1 MLYLVATPIG
11 NLGDMTYR
19 AVEVLKS
26 VDLIASEDS
35 RKTSVLLRHYEISKP
50 QTALNNFNE
59 RKVVPKLLE
68 RLERG
73 ETIALVTDAGTPGIS
88 DPGYLL
94 VHAALEAGIE
104 VQSIPGPSAVIMAL
118 TLADL
123 PLHSFTFK
131 GFPPNKE
138 GPRKRFIA
146 MEVESPHTLVFYE
159 SPYRLVAFL
168 NNCLQILGDR
178 QAVVANDLT
187 KKFERHY
194 RGTLSEIIETLSSE
208 TIRGEF
214 VISIEGLRK
223 VKTKT
228 KEDSDPEGLNTHPRL
243 RSV

>member
-11 NLGDMTYR
+11 NLGDMTFR

-26 VDLIASEDS
+26 VDLIACEDS
-35 RKTSVLLRHYEISKP
+35 RKTIVLLKHYDITKP
-50 QTALNNFNE
+50 QMALNNFNE

-73 ETIALVTDAGTPGIS
+73 EAIALVTDAGTPGIS

-94 VHAALEAGIE
+94 THAALEAGID
-104 VQSIPGPSAVIMAL
+104 VQSIPGASAVITAL

-146 MEVESPHTLVFYE
+146 MEAESSHTLVFYE
-159 SPYRLVAFL
+159 SPYRLIAFL
-168 NNCLQILGDR
+168 KNCLEILGDR

-187 KKFERHY
+187 KKFENHY
-194 RGTLSEIIETLSSE
+194 RGTLSQIIEKLS
-208 TIRGEF
+208 TDKIRGEF

-223 VKTKT
+223 DKAKT
-228 KEDSDPEGLNTHPRL
+228 KEDSDL
-243 RSV
+243 

>member
-19 AVEVLKS
+19 AVEVLKN

-35 RKTSVLLRHYEISKP
+35 HKSSILLNHYSISKP

-59 RKVVPKLLE
+59 RKVVPKLVE

-73 ETIALVTDAGTPGIS
+73 ETIALITSAGTPGIS

-94 VHAALEAGIE
+94 VHAALEAEIAVE
-104 VQSIPGPSAVIMAL
+104 VIPGPSAVITAL

-146 MEVESPHTLVFYE
+146 MDAQNPHTLVFYE
-159 SPYRLVAFL
+159 SPYRLAAFL
-168 NNCLQILGDR
+168 KNALDVLGDR
-178 QAVVANDLT
+178 RAVVANDLT
-187 KKFERHY
+187 KKFERIV
-194 RGTLSEIIETLSSE
+194 RGKLSEIIPIIENSP
-208 TIRGEF
+208 IKGEF
-214 VISIEGLRK
+214 VICIAGFEELK
-223 VKTKT
+223 AKNQ
-228 KEDSDPEGLNTHPRL
+228 SD
-243 RSV
+243 

>member
-1 MLYLVATPIG
+1 MLYIVATPIG
-11 NLGDMTYR
+11 NLGDMTFR

-35 RKTSVLLRHYEISKP
+35 RKTSVLLKHYDISKP

-59 RKVVPKLLE
+59 RKVVPRLLE

-73 ETIALVTDAGTPGIS
+73 ETFALVTDAGTPGIS

-94 VHAALEAGIE
+94 AHEAIQAGIE

-146 MEVESPHTLVFYE
+146 MEADSPHTLVFYE
-159 SPYRLVAFL
+159 SPYRLIAFL
-168 NNCLQILGDR
+168 NNCLDILGDR
-178 QAVVANDLT
+178 QAVVGNDLT
-187 KKFERHY
+187 KKFETHF
-194 RGTLSEIIETLSSE
+194 RGTLSQLIEKLSTE
-208 TIRGEF
+208 KIRGEF
-214 VISIEGLRK
+214 VVSIEGLRK
-223 VKTKT
+223 EKAKT
-228 KEDSDPEGLNTHPRL
+228 EADSDL
-243 RSV
+243 

>member
-1 MLYLVATPIG
+1 MLYIVATPIG
-11 NLGDMTYR
+11 NLGDMTFR

-35 RKTSVLLRHYEISKP
+35 RKTSVLLKHYEISKP

-59 RKVVPKLLE
+59 RKVVPKLME
-68 RLERG
+68 RLERC

-94 VHAALEAGIE
+94 VHEALQAGIE
-104 VQSIPGPSAVIMAL
+104 VQSIPGPSAVITAL

-146 MEVESPHTLVFYE
+146 MEVDSPHTLVFYE
-159 SPYRLVAFL
+159 SPYRLLAFL
-168 NNCLQILGDR
+168 SNCLEILGDR

-187 KKFERHY
+187 KKFETHF
-194 RGTLSEIIETLSSE
+194 RGTLSQLIEKLSNE
-208 TIRGEF
+208 KIRGEF
-214 VISIEGLRK
+214 VVSIEGLRK
-223 VKTKT
+223 EKVRTT
-228 KEDSDPEGLNTHPRL
+228 EETDR
-243 RSV
+243 

>member
-19 AVEVLKS
+19 AVEVLKR

-35 RKTSVLLRHYEISKP
+35 RKTSVLLKHYEISKP

-59 RKVVPKLLE
+59 RKVVPKLIE
-68 RLERG
+68 RLEKG

-94 VHAALEAGIE
+94 MHAALEAGIKVE
-104 VQSIPGPSAVIMAL
+104 SIPGPSAVIMAL

-146 MEVESPHTLVFYE
+146 MEAESPHTLVFYE
-159 SPYRLVAFL
+159 SPYRLLAFL
-168 NNCLQILGDR
+168 ENSLEVLGDR
-178 QAVVANDLT
+178 NAVVSNDLT
-187 KKFERHY
+187 KKFETHY
-194 RGTLSEIIETLSSE
+194 RGKLSEIIEKLTTE
-208 TIRGEF
+208 KIRGEY
-214 VISIEGLRK
+214 VVSIEGLRK
-223 VKTKT
+223 EKAKTT
-228 KEDSDPEGLNTHPRL
+228 ADSDQ
-243 RSV
+243 

>member
-11 NLGDMTYR
+11 NLGDITYR
-19 AVEVLKS
+19 AIEVLKN

-35 RKTSVLLRHYEISKP
+35 RKSSILLNHYEIRKP

-59 RKVVPKLLE
+59 RKVVPKLVE

-73 ETIALVTDAGTPGIS
+73 ENIALITSAGTPGIS

-94 VHAALEAGIE
+94 VHAALEAEITVE
-104 VQSIPGPSAVIMAL
+104 VIPGPSAVITAL

-146 MEVESPHTLVFYE
+146 MDAQNPHTLVFYE

-168 NNCLQILGDR
+168 KNALEVLGDR
-178 QAVVANDLT
+178 RVVVANDLT
-187 KKFERHY
+187 KKFERIS
-194 RGTLSEIIETLSSE
+194 RGQLSEIIPTFENLP
-208 TIRGEF
+208 IKGEF
-214 VISIEGLRK
+214 VVCIAGFEELKAKSL
-223 VKTKT
+223 T
-228 KEDSDPEGLNTHPRL
+228 D
-243 RSV
+243 

>member
-11 NLGDMTYR
+11 NLGDMSFR

-35 RKTSVLLRHYEISKP
+35 RKTSVLLKHYEISKP

-68 RLERG
+68 KLENG
-73 ETIALVTDAGTPGIS
+73 EVIALVTDAGTPGIS

-94 VHAALEAGIE
+94 VHAALDAGIE
-104 VQSIPGPSAVIMAL
+104 VQSIPGPSAVIVAL
-118 TLADL
+118 TLAGL

-146 MEVESPHTLVFYE
+146 MDAESPHTLVFYE
-159 SPYRLVAFL
+159 SPYRLLAFL
-168 NNCLQILGDR
+168 QNSLEVLGDR
-178 QAVVANDLT
+178 KAVVANDLT
-187 KKFERHY
+187 KKFETHY
-194 RGTLSEIIETLSSE
+194 RGTLSEIIEKLSTE
-208 TIRGEF
+208 KIRGEY
-214 VISIEGLRK
+214 VVSIEGLRK
-223 VKTKT
+223 EKVKTKA
-228 KEDSDPEGLNTHPRL
+228 DSDL
-243 RSV
+243 

>member
-11 NLGDMTYR
+11 NLGDITYR
-19 AVEVLKS
+19 AVEILKA

-35 RKTSVLLRHYEISKP
+35 RKSSILLNHYAISKP

-59 RKVVPKLLE
+59 RKVVPKLVE

-73 ETIALVTDAGTPGIS
+73 ENIALITSAGTPGIS

-94 VHAALEAGIE
+94 VHATLEAGIAVE
-104 VQSIPGPSAVIMAL
+104 VIPGPSAVITAL

-146 MEVESPHTLVFYE
+146 MEAENPHTLVFYE

-168 NNCLQILGDR
+168 KNAIEVLGDR
-178 QAVVANDLT
+178 RVVVANDLT
-187 KKFERHY
+187 KKFERIS
-194 RGTLSEIIETLSSE
+194 RGQLSEIIPIIENSP
-208 TIRGEF
+208 IKGEF
-214 VISIEGLRK
+214 VICVAGFEEQKAKSQ
-223 VKTKT
+223 
-228 KEDSDPEGLNTHPRL
+228 SD
-243 RSV
+243 

>member
-1 MLYLVATPIG
+1 MLYIVATPIG
-11 NLGDMTYR
+11 NLGDMTFR

-35 RKTSVLLRHYEISKP
+35 RKTSVLLKRYEILKP

-59 RKVVPKLLE
+59 RKVVPKLME

-94 VHAALEAGIE
+94 VHEALQAGIE
-104 VQSIPGPSAVIMAL
+104 VQSIPGPSAVITAL

-146 MEVESPHTLVFYE
+146 MEVDSPHTLVFYE
-159 SPYRLVAFL
+159 SPYRLLAFL
-168 NNCLQILGDR
+168 SNCLEILGDR

-187 KKFERHY
+187 KKFETHF
-194 RGTLSEIIETLSSE
+194 RGTLSQIFEKLSTE
-208 TIRGEF
+208 KIRGEF

-223 VKTKT
+223 EKSKTT
-228 KEDSDPEGLNTHPRL
+228 EETDR
-243 RSV
+243 

>member
-19 AVEVLKS
+19 AVEVLKR

-35 RKTSVLLRHYEISKP
+35 RKTSVLLKHYEISKP

-59 RKVVPKLLE
+59 RKVVPKLIE
-68 RLERG
+68 RLEKG

-94 VHAALEAGIE
+94 MHAALEAGIKVE
-104 VQSIPGPSAVIMAL
+104 SIPGPSAVIMAL

-146 MEVESPHTLVFYE
+146 MEAESPHTLVFYE
-159 SPYRLVAFL
+159 SPYRLLAFL
-168 NNCLQILGDR
+168 ENSLEVLGDR
-178 QAVVANDLT
+178 KAVVSNDLT
-187 KKFERHY
+187 KKFETHY
-194 RGTLSEIIETLSSE
+194 RGKLSEIIEKLSTE
-208 TIRGEF
+208 KIRGEY
-214 VISIEGLRK
+214 VVSIEGLRK
-223 VKTKT
+223 EKAKTT
-228 KEDSDPEGLNTHPRL
+228 ADSDQ
-243 RSV
+243 

>member
-73 ETIALVTDAGTPGIS
+73 ETIALVTDAVLLEFLTPAIC
-88 DPGYLL
+88 LC
-94 VHAALEAGIE
+94 
-104 VQSIPGPSAVIMAL
+104 
-118 TLADL
+118 TL
-123 PLHSFTFK
+123 PLKQVLKCSPYQVRRRLSWHSHWQI
-131 GFPPNKE
+131 FPCIPSLQRLSPNKE

-194 RGTLSEIIETLSSE
+194 RGKLSEIIETLSSE

-243 RSV
+243 RRV

>member
-11 NLGDMTYR
+11 NLGDMSFR

-35 RKTSVLLRHYEISKP
+35 RKTSVLLKHYEISKP

-68 RLERG
+68 KLENG
-73 ETIALVTDAGTPGIS
+73 EVLALVTDAGTPGIS

-94 VHAALEAGIE
+94 VHAALDAGIE
-104 VQSIPGPSAVIMAL
+104 VQSIPGPSAVIVAL

-146 MEVESPHTLVFYE
+146 MEAESPHTLVFYE
-159 SPYRLVAFL
+159 SPYRLLAFL
-168 NNCLQILGDR
+168 QNSLEMLGDR
-178 QAVVANDLT
+178 KAVVANDLT
-187 KKFERHY
+187 KKFETHY
-194 RGTLSEIIETLSSE
+194 RGTLSEIIEKLSTE
-208 TIRGEF
+208 KIRGEY
-214 VISIEGLRK
+214 VVSIEGLRK
-223 VKTKT
+223 EKAKTKA
-228 KEDSDPEGLNTHPRL
+228 DSDL
-243 RSV
+243 

>member
-11 NLGDMTYR
+11 NLGDMTFR
-19 AVEVLKS
+19 AVDVLKN

-35 RKTSVLLRHYEISKP
+35 RKTSVLLKHYEIHKP

-73 ETIALVTDAGTPGIS
+73 ENIALVTDAGTPGIS

-94 VHAALEAGIE
+94 THAALEAGIE

-123 PLHSFTFK
+123 PLHSFIFK

-138 GPRKRFIA
+138 GPRKRFIL
-146 MEVESPHTLVFYE
+146 MESESPHTLVFYE
-159 SPYRLVAFL
+159 SPYRLLAFL
-168 NNCLQILGDR
+168 NNCIEILGDR

-187 KKFERHY
+187 KKFERHF
-194 RGTLSEIIETLSSE
+194 RGTLSEIIEKLSAE
-208 TIRGEF
+208 KIRGEF
-214 VISIEGLRK
+214 VVSIEGLRK
-223 VKTKT
+223 DKAKMEVET
-228 KEDSDPEGLNTHPRL
+228 DL
-243 RSV
+243 

>member
-11 NLGDMTYR
+11 NLGDITYR
-19 AVEVLKS
+19 AVEILKN

-35 RKTSVLLRHYEISKP
+35 RKSSILLNHYDISKP
-50 QTALNNFNE
+50 QIALNNFNE
-59 RKVVPKLLE
+59 RKVVPKLVE

-73 ETIALVTDAGTPGIS
+73 ETIALITSAGTPGIS

-94 VHAALEAGIE
+94 VHAAVEAGIAVE
-104 VQSIPGPSAVIMAL
+104 VIPGPSAVITAL

-146 MEVESPHTLVFYE
+146 MDAQNPHTLVFYE

-168 NNCLQILGDR
+168 KNALEVLGDR
-178 QAVVANDLT
+178 RAVVANDLT
-187 KKFERHY
+187 KKFERIL
-194 RGTLSEIIETLSSE
+194 RGKLSEIIP
-208 TIRGEF
+208 TIENSPIKGEF
-214 VISIEGLRK
+214 VICIAGF
-223 VKTKT
+223 
-228 KEDSDPEGLNTHPRL
+228 EDQKAKSQSD
-243 RSV
+243 

>member
-19 AVEVLKS
+19 AVEVLKR

-35 RKTSVLLRHYEISKP
+35 RKTSVLLKHYEISKP

-59 RKVVPKLLE
+59 RKVVPKLIE
-68 RLERG
+68 RLEKG

-94 VHAALEAGIE
+94 MHAALEAGIKVE
-104 VQSIPGPSAVIMAL
+104 SIPGPSAVIMAL

-146 MEVESPHTLVFYE
+146 MEAESPHTLVFYE
-159 SPYRLVAFL
+159 SPYRLLAFL
-168 NNCLQILGDR
+168 ENSLEVLGDR
-178 QAVVANDLT
+178 NAVVSNDLT
-187 KKFERHY
+187 KKFETHY
-194 RGTLSEIIETLSSE
+194 RGKLSEIIEKLTTE
-208 TIRGEF
+208 KIRGEY
-214 VISIEGLRK
+214 VVSIEGLRK
-223 VKTKT
+223 EKSKTT
-228 KEDSDPEGLNTHPRL
+228 GDLDQ
-243 RSV
+243 

>member
-19 AVEVLKS
+19 AVEVLKG

-59 RKVVPKLLE
+59 RKVVPKLIE
-68 RLERG
+68 RLEKG

-94 VHAALEAGIE
+94 VHAALEAGIAVE
-104 VQSIPGPSAVIMAL
+104 SLPGPSAVIMAL

-146 MEVESPHTLVFYE
+146 MEAESPHTLVFYE
-159 SPYRLVAFL
+159 SPYRLLAFL
-168 NNCLQILGDR
+168 KNSLEVLGDR
-178 QAVVANDLT
+178 NAVVSNDLT
-187 KKFERHY
+187 KKFETHY
-194 RGTLSEIIETLSSE
+194 RGKLSEIIEKLTNE
-208 TIRGEF
+208 KIRGEY
-214 VISIEGLRK
+214 VVSIEGLRK
-223 VKTKT
+223 EKSKTT
-228 KEDSDPEGLNTHPRL
+228 GDLDQ
-243 RSV
+243 

>member
-19 AVEVLKS
+19 AVEVLKR

-35 RKTSVLLRHYEISKP
+35 RKTSVLLKHYEISKP

-59 RKVVPKLLE
+59 RKVVPKLIE
-68 RLERG
+68 RLDKG

-94 VHAALEAGIE
+94 MHAALEAGIKVE
-104 VQSIPGPSAVIMAL
+104 SIPGPSAVIMAL

-146 MEVESPHTLVFYE
+146 MEAESPHTLVFYE
-159 SPYRLVAFL
+159 SPYRLLAFL
-168 NNCLQILGDR
+168 ENSLEVLGDR
-178 QAVVANDLT
+178 NAVVSNDLT
-187 KKFERHY
+187 KKFETHY
-194 RGTLSEIIETLSSE
+194 RGKLSEIIEKLTTE
-208 TIRGEF
+208 KIRGEY
-214 VISIEGLRK
+214 VVSIEGLRK
-223 VKTKT
+223 EKAKTT
-228 KEDSDPEGLNTHPRL
+228 ADSDQ
-243 RSV
+243 

>member
-11 NLGDMTYR
+11 NLGDMSFR

-26 VDLIASEDS
+26 VDLIVSEDS
-35 RKTSVLLRHYEISKP
+35 RKTSVLLKHYEISKP

-68 RLERG
+68 KLENG
-73 ETIALVTDAGTPGIS
+73 EVIALVTDAGTPGIS

-94 VHAALEAGIE
+94 VHAALDAGIE
-104 VQSIPGPSAVIMAL
+104 VQSIPGPSAVIVAL

-146 MEVESPHTLVFYE
+146 MEAESPHTLVFYE
-159 SPYRLVAFL
+159 SPYRLLAFL
-168 NNCLQILGDR
+168 QNSLEMLGDR
-178 QAVVANDLT
+178 KAVVANDLT
-187 KKFERHY
+187 KKFETHY
-194 RGTLSEIIETLSSE
+194 RGTLSEIIEKLSTE
-208 TIRGEF
+208 KIRGEY
-214 VISIEGLRK
+214 VVSIEGLRK
-223 VKTKT
+223 EKVKTKA
-228 KEDSDPEGLNTHPRL
+228 DSDL
-243 RSV
+243 

>member
-1 MLYLVATPIG
+1 MLYIVATPIG
-11 NLGDMTYR
+11 NLGDMTFR

-35 RKTSVLLRHYEISKP
+35 RKTSVLLKHYDISKP

-59 RKVVPKLLE
+59 RKVVPRLLE

-94 VHAALEAGIE
+94 AHEAIQAGIE

-146 MEVESPHTLVFYE
+146 MEADSPHTLVFYE
-159 SPYRLVAFL
+159 SPYRLIAFL
-168 NNCLQILGDR
+168 NNCLDILGDR

-187 KKFERHY
+187 KKFETHF
-194 RGTLSEIIETLSSE
+194 RGTLSQIIEKLSTE
-208 TIRGEF
+208 KIRGEF
-214 VISIEGLRK
+214 VVSIEGLRK
-223 VKTKT
+223 EKAKT
-228 KEDSDPEGLNTHPRL
+228 EVGSDL
-243 RSV
+243 